1 MPLVIGA
8 FGEINNE
15 FDKLLKHVAE
25 IGAERNWR
33 TMGARSQSEARGALI
48 SYFRDIVGI
57 CAVRENARMKAR
69 VLGTLL
75 GDYDEACK
83 RRGSGR
89 RRFERFRRAYFFRQ
103 TMYRDRAGAAL

>member
-1 MPLVIGA
+1 
-8 FGEINNE
+8 
-15 FDKLLKHVAE
+15 
-25 IGAERNWR
+25 
-33 TMGARSQSEARGALI
+33 
-48 SYFRDIVGI
+48 
-57 CAVRENARMKAR
+57 MKAR
-69 VLGTLL
+69 ALGTLL